1 VGLAGS
7 FGRVSLGRGLAPN
20 FLPTVLTNP
29 FGDSFTVSP
38 LVLHANMTTA
48 AWGTD
53 SLTTASNT
61 GWSNQI
67 LYSTPSFGGL
77 KANVHYQ
84 FGEQTSSGNKGK
96 KNVGL
101 NLMYSGGP
109 LSLTA
114 FYERAQINNPVS
126 LAVMPTKSNW
136 MVGGSYDFSVAKLYA
151 TYGQAKINAQDREN
165 TTYSL
170 GLDIPSAARLAPSRQ
185 RLHAPSRKWAT
196 SAAHAPPSA
205 WATTISCPSAPMSMP
220 WPCMTA

>member
-1 VGLAGS
+1 
-7 FGRVSLGRGLAPN
+7 
-20 FLPTVLTNP
+20 
-29 FGDSFTVSP
+29 
-38 LVLHANMTTA
+38 
-48 AWGTD
+48 
-53 SLTTASNT
+53 
-61 GWSNQI
+61 
-67 LYSTPSFGGL
+67 
-77 KANVHYQ
+77 VHYQ

-101 NLMYSGGP
+101 NLMYFGGP

-170 GLDIPSAARLAPSRQ
+170 GLDVPVSGTAGTIKAAAART
-185 RLHAPSRKWAT
+185 SRKWAT

-205 WATTISCPSAPMSMP
+205 WATTISCPSAPMSTP